1 MKKVRIA
8 QKRTKILAGKILY
21 RAIGIHMPESFSKV
35 SFGSRRF
42 RQFCAGLILGDRCGG
57 WVDIEKGVR
66 FGEGLTIGH
75 GSGIGADSVI
85 PSEVVIG
92 DHVMMGP
99 QVMMFTANHRT
110 DRLDIPMGHQGWT
123 APEKIVIG
131 NDVWIGARVIILPG
145 VHIGNGCVIGAG
157 SVVTKDVPDYE
168 IWAGNP
174 AHKIRSRLDMENS
187 SRDAAGANDPETGK
201 QRKR

>member
-1 MKKVRIA
+1 
-8 QKRTKILAGKILY
+8 
-21 RAIGIHMPESFSKV
+21 MPESFSRV
-35 SFGSRRF
+35 SFGARRF
-42 RQFCAGLILGDRCGG
+42 RQFCAGLILGDRCGD

-75 GSGIGADSVI
+75 GSGSGADSVI

-123 APEKIVIG
+123 ATEKIIIG
-131 NDVWIGARVIILPG
+131 NDVWIGARVILLPG

-174 AHKIRSRLDMENS
+174 ARKIRSRLDTGEMS
-187 SRDAAGANDPETGK
+187 QAVAGAKDPEAGE
-201 QRKR
+201 QRKTK